1 MAVPDDEQNAQPET
15 SASTPN
21 STPAPHSASKTV
33 HAPKD
38 RACPFCGQAFT
49 SSSLGRHLDLYIRPK
64 NPKPPDGVH
73 DVDEIRKLRG
83 GITRRQPRTSGKA
96 EGGAA
101 SNARNSVDH
110 SATRRD
116 GRGDGDE
123 DEKAAST
130 ARADQETPIQSP
142 VNSKDVQEPA
152 SFFNKANWQATG
164 VINNLPPR
172 APSRSASEH
181 PPAPSGQAQR
191 IQDMRR
197 DAGGTRIQRPEY
209 EGGDSMWRLQ
219 EAAEMGRAAEMA
231 LREVLGSLE
240 AAAKKVEPKL
250 LYNDFDFFSL
260 SFPGLCLAILPP
272 PTTLFSPAPF
282 ASAESW
288 TIGAPGL
295 RQYEAMIRLMN
306 ERINQRQQN
315 DPVPDSVLFKHHTHL
330 SGAWEHWE
338 GMPESE
344 RTSAW
349 QLEIL
354 RSFTR
359 SQERNEQL
367 QTEIDRLHQHNQ
379 HLEAEYDR
387 LSRCQLP
394 REYLTHPPNTIP
406 VPPAVMKEVNR
417 SGASMSAAQAN
428 YNVETLISKWR
439 STIRAN
445 TRSSR
450 TTAPSATSRPQIYT
464 EKGSNALQ
472 EDMVMNGSVWGVQGP
487 MPRASNMD
495 WQQHEKEKMS
505 YETPPNPGAV
515 VGSADDEATPNND
528 ADADGET
535 EELDANDRA
544 NSMSKRRRLEGASA
558 YGSPESSVL
567 NGNVKRPLNGRG
579 GGPRIL
585 KENTR

>member
-1 MAVPDDEQNAQPET
+1 MAALDDETP
-15 SASTPN
+15 ASTPS
-21 STPAPHSASKTV
+21 STPAPHSTSKTV
-33 HAPKD
+33 HALKD
-38 RACPFCGQAFT
+38 RACPFCAQPFT

-96 EGGAA
+96 ESGTVGS
-101 SNARNSVDH
+101 SNARASID
-110 SATRRD
+110 D
-116 GRGDGDE
+116 GGDE
-123 DEKAAST
+123 QSAQSS
-130 ARADQETPIQSP
+130 ARAGRETPVESP
-142 VNSKDVQEPA
+142 VNAKDVHE
-152 SFFNKANWQATG
+152 SGTFFNKANWQATG

-172 APSRSASEH
+172 APAQ
-181 PPAPSGQAQR
+181 APSGQAQR
-191 IQDMRR
+191 LQDMRR
-197 DAGGTRIQRPEY
+197 DIGGTRIQRSDY
-209 EGGDSMWRLQ
+209 EGDSMWRLQ

-240 AAAKKVEPKL
+240 AAAKQVEPKL

-272 PTTLFSPAPF
+272 PGTLFSPTPF

-295 RQYEAMIRLMN
+295 RQYEAMTRLVN
-306 ERINQRQQN
+306 ERINRRQQH

-338 GMPESE
+338 GMSESD
-344 RTSAW
+344 RASAW

-354 RSFTR
+354 RSFAR
-359 SQERNEQL
+359 ALEHREQL
-367 QTEIDRLHQHNQ
+367 QSEMDRLHQHNQ

-406 VPPAVMKEVNR
+406 VPRAVMKEVNS
-417 SGASMSAAQAN
+417 SGAKIAAAQAD
-428 YNVETLISKWR
+428 YNVEALVSKWR
-439 STIRAN
+439 STIRAS
-445 TRSSR
+445 TRISR
-450 TTAPSATSRPQIYT
+450 APPPSAVRRPPVYTESAPS
-464 EKGSNALQ
+464 ALQ

-487 MPRASNMD
+487 MPRASNVHL
-495 WQQHEKEKMS
+495 QHDAPPMS
-505 YETPPNPGAV
+505 YETPPHPGAV
-515 VGSADDEATPNND
+515 MGNADDEATPND

-535 EELDANDRA
+535 EEMVASGRVTSLGAMA
-544 NSMSKRRRLEGASA
+544 KRRRLEGTSSHGASD
-558 YGSPESSVL
+558 SSVL
-567 NGNVKRPLNGRG
+567 NVNERQHAS
-579 GGPRIL
+579 
-585 KENTR
+585 